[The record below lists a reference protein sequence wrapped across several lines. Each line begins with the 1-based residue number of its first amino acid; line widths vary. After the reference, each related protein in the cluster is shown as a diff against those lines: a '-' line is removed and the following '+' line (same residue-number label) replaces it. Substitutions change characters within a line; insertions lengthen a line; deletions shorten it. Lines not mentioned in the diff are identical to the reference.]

1 MKPDLILKVLCY
13 GKAMLKIRMRQ
24 RAADGARARKWLA
37 KIDASISAL
46 NDEDLLDLADIF
58 SIEAHTPL
66 GDAAFAEMKRRNLS
80 L

>member
-24 RAADGARARKWLA
+24 RAADGARARKQLA
-37 KIDASISAL
+37 EIDASISAL
-46 NDEDLLDLADIF
+46 NNEDLLDLADIF
-58 SIEAHTPL
+58 SAEPHTPL
-66 GDAAFAEMKRRNLS
+66 GDVAFAEMKRRNLS